1 MQSKYLNRLFLSGT
15 IVLIIA
21 ASSCQKEPVAVPVTD
36 ETPATIMFIRAVE
49 KDSSVVNSEQ
59 ILLR

>member
-1 MQSKYLNRLFLSGT
+1 MQSKYLNRLFLSGA
-15 IVLIIA
+15 IVLTIT
-21 ASSCQKEPVAVPVTD
+21 ASSCQKEPVAAPETD

>member
-21 ASSCQKEPVAVPVTD
+21 ASSCQKEPVAALVTD